1 MQFIVAGTVRA
12 CAYGGI
18 GRFWR
23 DLFGGKNH
31 LAYYLVTSCR
41 RMIGEPDAFYAENST
56 LYDGRRL
63 DLPAKLLVVEGNIGV
78 GKSTLAKKLAAE
90 LHYNLYT
97 EPTSENPYL
106 GMA

>member
-12 CAYGGI
+12 CAYGGK

-31 LAYYLVTSCR
+31 LAYYLVASCR

-56 LYDGRRL
+56 LYDERRL
-63 DLPAKLLVVEGNIGV
+63 DLTEKLYRDPRRYALKLDITAKIQ
-78 GKSTLAKKLAAE
+78 
-90 LHYNLYT
+90 
-97 EPTSENPYL
+97 YL
-106 GMA
+106 RISYASYACYR